1 MTQTGVDMKALGLR
15 VKEARTRKGYNQA
28 EAARIIGMNLPTY
41 WHIEAGNKPHIRSD
55 TIYKLCR
62 ALGVSADYLLGLS
75 GAAAAEPDAAGELRG
90 RPRQAVPAPAGA
102 TG

>member
-1 MTQTGVDMKALGLR
+1 MNQTGVDMKALGLR

-62 ALGVSADYLLGLS
+62 ALEVSADYLLGLD
-75 GAAAAEPDAAGELRG
+75 GGEDAA
-90 RPRQAVPAPAGA
+90 
-102 TG
+102 

>member
-1 MTQTGVDMKALGLR
+1 MMTQTGVDMKALGLR

-41 WHIEAGNKPHIRSD
+41 WHIEAGDKPHIRSD

-62 ALGVSADYLLGLS
+62 ALGVSADYLLGLVDD
-75 GAAAAEPDAAGELRG
+75 AAEEPDAAG
-90 RPRQAVPAPAGA
+90 VPAGA
-102 TG
+102 AS

>member
-1 MTQTGVDMKALGLR
+1 MKQTGVDMKMLGLR

-55 TIYKLCR
+55 TLYKICR
-62 ALGVSADYLLGLS
+62 ALSCSADYLLGLR
-75 GAAAAEPDAAGELRG
+75 GEAEDEDAA
-90 RPRQAVPAPAGA
+90 
-102 TG
+102 